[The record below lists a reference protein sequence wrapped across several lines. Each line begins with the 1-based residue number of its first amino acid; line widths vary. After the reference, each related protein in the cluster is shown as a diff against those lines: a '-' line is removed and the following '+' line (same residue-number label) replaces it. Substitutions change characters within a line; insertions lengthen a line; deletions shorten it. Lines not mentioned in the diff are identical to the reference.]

1 MSDTRFKNFVF
12 VVAPKEIEARGQRAR
27 LVYQRALR
35 DGAVSVQRSR
45 ILLIGQDRA
54 GKTSLKKS
62 LIGLPFN
69 RNENSTEGIE
79 VDPSIFQ
86 VHVDEVKNWQP
97 IDKSERGLLG
107 CSNEAVAQMVVGK
120 LCFKNEKEDPET
132 HDTDQ
137 LKNGNYRT
145 GTKADDAVGEKR
157 DDSFVIQVCF
167 QLNLGFCIA
176 L

>member
-1 MSDTRFKNFVF
+1 M
-12 VVAPKEIEARGQRAR
+12 
-27 LVYQRALR
+27 
-35 DGAVSVQRSR
+35 
-45 ILLIGQDRA
+45 LIGQDRA

-86 VHVDEVKNWQP
+86 VHTDEVKNWQP
-97 IDKSERGLLG
+97 IIDKSERGLLG

-120 LCFKNEKEDPET
+120 LCFKKEKEDPEI
-132 HDTDQ
+132 HDSDQ
-137 LKNGNYRT
+137 LENENYRT
-145 GTKADDAVGEKR
+145 GTKADDVDGEKR
-157 DDSFVIQVCF
+157 DDSFVNQVCF

-176 L
+176 LKSSIAYSRNRWPACPQETGFKIAPLK